1 MSLDLGIII
10 NNIAAPIVVGAP
22 VRDSDNKIVDF
33 KIRFINDDFKAAAG
47 HVLQDSKTFNGFSP
61 RIVSSVPWFQMAV
74 NTVEGKQ
81 LYNETYFS
89 PSTKCYY
96 NIKMN
101 YVKEEDLVV
110 VTFIDITSE
119 REYQKRLKESLITDT
134 LTGLQNRHGF
144 IETFDYIADTSR
156 FENKLFALLIIDI
169 DDLKNVNDS
178 AGVPEGDSLIINVSN
193 ILKRFSRNNIHIFRY
208 GDDEFAII
216 ISNLDS
222 VDSVSTFTDT
232 IYEAFQFE
240 NISISGGISIFKEH
254 SEQKNELIRFANMA
268 LHHSKKNGKNIFT
281 TFDFDMQR
289 VLIQHLTLQ
298 TKLTSAILDSNFVM
312 YYQPQFDIK
321 TKELRG
327 FEALIRWEDSEL
339 GNIPPS
345 VFIPLAEETGLIIP
359 IGTWVLNT
367 AFSTLKKWQIKYN
380 FKGIMSVNISPKQ
393 LKQHNFIDELQ
404 NLLVRYNL
412 SPSSIEL
419 EITEGIMI
427 ENMDDTVSKL
437 KQIKEMGIRVSLDDF
452 GTGYSSL
459 SYLQMLPLDTLKIDK
474 SFIKNITA
482 KDGIQANITNSIINM
497 VSKMGL
503 DTIAEGV
510 EKNDQLEILKKFDC
524 NIIQGYLRGKP
535 MPEFNCNAYLAGD
548 NSALLTSS

>member
-22 VRDSDNKIVDF
+22 VRDSDNKIIDF

-156 FENKLFALLIIDI
+156 FENKIFALLIIDI

-178 AGVPEGDSLIINVSN
+178 AGVTEGDSLIINVSN
-193 ILKRFSRNNIHIFRY
+193 ILKRFSRDNIHIFRY

-345 VFIPLAEETGLIIP
+345 VFIPLAEETGLILP
-359 IGTWVLNT
+359 IGNWVLEST
-367 AFSTLKKWQIKYN
+367 IRTLKNWQDKFN
-380 FKGIMSVNISPKQ
+380 FKGIVSINVSPVQ
-393 LKQHNFIDELQ
+393 LKQENFLE
-404 NLLVRYNL
+404 NLFTILEKYKVDPNYL
-412 SPSSIEL
+412 EI

-427 ENMDDTVSKL
+427 NNMRATIDKL
-437 KQIKEMGIRVSLDDF
+437 QVLRSMGLKVSLDDF

-459 SYLQMLPLDTLKIDK
+459 SYLQKLPLNTLKIDK
-474 SFIKNITA
+474 SFISNITSN
-482 KDGIQANITNSIINM
+482 DGVQANITSSIIKM
-497 VSKMGL
+497 VDNMGL
-503 DTIAEGV
+503 ETIAEGV
-510 EKNDQLEILKKFDC
+510 ENEDQLHLLKDFNC
-524 NIIQGYLRGKP
+524 NIVQGFHSGKP
-535 MPEFNCNAYLAGD
+535 MPLELCNEFLAGD
-548 NSALLTSS
+548 MSALITI

>member
-1 MSLDLGIII
+1 MPFTKKSWGCT
-10 NNIAAPIVVGAP
+10 GA
-22 VRDSDNKIVDF
+22 DK
-33 KIRFINDDFKAAAG
+33 
-47 HVLQDSKTFNGFSP
+47 
-61 RIVSSVPWFQMAV
+61 
-74 NTVEGKQ
+74 
-81 LYNETYFS
+81 
-89 PSTKCYY
+89 
-96 NIKMN
+96 NIKQ
-101 YVKEEDLVV
+101 KLSQK
-110 VTFIDITSE
+110 ID
-119 REYQKRLKESLITDT
+119 Y
-134 LTGLQNRHGF
+134 
-144 IETFDYIADTSR
+144 
-156 FENKLFALLIIDI
+156 
-169 DDLKNVNDS
+169 
-178 AGVPEGDSLIINVSN
+178 
-193 ILKRFSRNNIHIFRY
+193 
-208 GDDEFAII
+208 
-216 ISNLDS
+216 SNLD
-222 VDSVSTFTDT
+222 DKWIEQTNKIFADYG
-232 IYEAFQFE
+232 IEAHFE
-240 NISISGGISIFKEH
+240 NLKNFKGNFFQVVKMVEDFIEELQNNEILKGCHILRILDSGNYYIYTFKIDFP
-254 SEQKNELIRFANMA
+254 EQKNELIRFANMA

-427 ENMDDTVSKL
+427 NNMRATIDKL
-437 KQIKEMGIRVSLDDF
+437 QVLRSMGLKVSLDDF

-459 SYLQMLPLDTLKIDK
+459 SYLQKLPLNTLKIDK
-474 SFIKNITA
+474 SFISNITSN
-482 KDGIQANITNSIINM
+482 DGVQANITSSIIKM
-497 VSKMGL
+497 VDNMGL
-503 DTIAEGV
+503 ETIAEGV
-510 EKNDQLEILKKFDC
+510 ENEDQLHLLKDFNC
-524 NIIQGYLRGKP
+524 NIVQGFHSGKP
-535 MPEFNCNAYLAGD
+535 MPLELCNEFLAGD
-548 NSALLTSS
+548 MSALITI

>member
-156 FENKLFALLIIDI
+156 FENKIFALLIIDI

-178 AGVPEGDSLIINVSN
+178 AGVPEGDNLIIGVSN
-193 ILKRFSRNNIHIFRY
+193 ILKRFYRDNIHIFRY

-345 VFIPLAEETGLIIP
+345 VFIPLAEETGLILP
-359 IGTWVLNT
+359 IGNWVLEST
-367 AFSTLKKWQIKYN
+367 IRTLKNWQDKFN
-380 FKGIMSVNISPKQ
+380 FKGIVSINVSPVQ
-393 LKQHNFIDELQ
+393 LKQENFLE
-404 NLLVRYNL
+404 NLFA
-412 SPSSIEL
+412 IL
-419 EITEGIMI
+419 EKYKVDP
-427 ENMDDTVSKL
+427 N
-437 KQIKEMGIRVSLDDF
+437 
-452 GTGYSSL
+452 
-459 SYLQMLPLDTLKIDK
+459 
-474 SFIKNITA
+474 
-482 KDGIQANITNSIINM
+482 
-497 VSKMGL
+497 
-503 DTIAEGV
+503 
-510 EKNDQLEILKKFDC
+510 
-524 NIIQGYLRGKP
+524 
-535 MPEFNCNAYLAGD
+535 
-548 NSALLTSS
+548 

>member
-22 VRDSDNKIVDF
+22 VRDSNNKIIDF

-74 NTVEGKQ
+74 NSVEGHKI
-81 LYNETYFS
+81 YNETYFS

-134 LTGLQNRHGF
+134 LTELQNRHGF

-156 FENKLFALLIIDI
+156 YENKLFALLIIDI

-193 ILKRFSRNNIHIFRY
+193 ILKRFSRDNIHIFRY

-345 VFIPLAEETGLIIP
+345 VFIPLAEETGLILP
-359 IGTWVLNT
+359 IGNWVLEAT
-367 AFSTLKKWQIKYN
+367 IKTLKNWQDKFN
-380 FKGIMSVNISPKQ
+380 FKGIVSINVSPVQ
-393 LKQHNFIDELQ
+393 LKQEDFLE
-404 NLLVRYNL
+404 NLFAILEKYKVDPNYL
-412 SPSSIEL
+412 EI

-427 ENMDDTVSKL
+427 NNMRATIDKL
-437 KQIKEMGIRVSLDDF
+437 QVLRSMGLKVSLDDF

-459 SYLQMLPLDTLKIDK
+459 SYLQKLPLNTLKIDK
-474 SFIKNITA
+474 SFISNITSN
-482 KDGIQANITNSIINM
+482 DGVQANITSSIIKM
-497 VSKMGL
+497 VDNMGL
-503 DTIAEGV
+503 ETIAEGV
-510 EKNDQLEILKKFDC
+510 ENEAQLHLLKDFNC
-524 NIIQGYLRGKP
+524 NIVQGFHSGKP
-535 MPEFNCNAYLAGD
+535 MPLELCNDFLAGD
-548 NSALLTSS
+548 MSALITI